1 MLNIVANKN
10 NTLYYGVANSVII
23 KLITF
28 DTGYYNLEDINM
40 HIQDELGVE
49 SIIKQKLNQGSGKNV
64 FELVP
69 GHNVYFKD
77 KPKTFGGMLGFDTV
91 NLLQLSTLRASI
103 VDLIK
108 DLVNLVSADCFEGSC

>member
-49 SIIKQKLNQGSGKNV
+49 SIIKQ
-64 FELVP
+64 
-69 GHNVYFKD
+69 
-77 KPKTFGGMLGFDTV
+77 
-91 NLLQLSTLRASI
+91 
-103 VDLIK
+103 
-108 DLVNLVSADCFEGSC
+108 